1 MQRRWIVPNW
11 TRRAFLTTAAIA
23 GGGVLI
29 GVALR
34 PGNRADELSELVGGE
49 GGTLVSAYVKI
60 DSDNVVTAIVPGAE
74 MGQGV
79 HSALAQILADEL
91 DADWSTLRIEEAP
104 ALGEYAYYSFGRNY
118 LFKDMDFPD
127 AVVPS
132 VDGFMMKVSDSLNL
146 QVTGGSLSVR
156 VNGMLGMRLAGAS
169 TREMLVQ
176 AAADAW
182 QVPVADIVTKD
193 SYLSHPASG
202 RTEPYSAFVAAV
214 AGMTPSSTPTMKTP
228 EEYKLIGQHV
238 DRKDIPSKVDGTA
251 MFGLDVRRPG
261 MVYATVVRSP
271 VFGGSI
277 AKVDDSAARAIDGV
291 MDVIEIPRM
300 ATEQMIGSFAA
311 GESVAVV
318 ADSYWSAERG
328 VKALNVDWN
337 VTEYDDV
344 SSEDIFAQFDRD
356 ISAGIERQSD
366 LVQGDTASLFANA
379 AQVIQA
385 DYHVPFLAHT
395 CMEPLNATA
404 EFNDGKCEIWIG
416 CQNPLGFRRAVAEA
430 LNMDEDN
437 VTLHNHFM
445 GGGFGRKSRAD
456 WAIQVAHLAKAVGK
470 PVQLIWS
477 REEDVRQ
484 DFYRP
489 AIQSCF
495 RAALDNDGQL
505 LGWENTYV
513 NKQEPIEAPL
523 IPYAVAAQDI
533 GHVSSPTHVPFGAW
547 RSVDHS
553 QHGFFTE
560 SFIDEAAIAAGKDPF
575 EFRAALLKD
584 QPRHLAVLKRA
595 AQEADWHKPLPEGR
609 GRGISLQAS
618 FGSIVAEVVE
628 VTVVDGKVA
637 VDRIVAVIDAGTAI
651 SPDGIAAQLESGI
664 VYGLTAALYGEI
676 TIEKGAVAQSNFHDY
691 EALRMAQAPKIETHI
706 INSGSEIGGAG
717 EPGTPGVA
725 PALANAV
732 FDATGT
738 RVRRLPLNRF
748 DLNYQVK
755 ETNAVG

>member
-34 PGNRADELSELVGGE
+34 PGNRAGELSELVGSE

-60 DSDNVVTAIVPGAE
+60 DSDNIVTAIVPGAE

-104 ALGEYAYYSFGRNY
+104 AVGEYAYYSFGRNY

-169 TREMLVQ
+169 TREMLVL

-214 AGMTPSSTPTMKTP
+214 SGMTPSSTPTMKTP
-228 EEYKLIGQHV
+228 EEYQLIGQHV

-291 MDVIEIPRM
+291 IDVIEIPRM
-300 ATEQMIGSFAA
+300 AAEQMIGSFSA

-328 VKALNVDWN
+328 LKALKVDWN
-337 VTEYDDV
+337 VTEYDEV

-366 LVQGDTASLFANA
+366 LVQGDTAALFANA

-430 LNMDEDN
+430 LNMDADN

-456 WAIQVAHLAKAVGK
+456 WAIQVAQLAKAVGK

-489 AIQSCF
+489 AIQSRF

-628 VTVVDGKVA
+628 VTVVDGKVS

-651 SPDGIAAQLESGI
+651 SPDGMAAQLESGI

-676 TIEKGAVAQSNFHDY
+676 TIEKGAVAQ
-691 EALRMAQAPKIETHI
+691 
-706 INSGSEIGGAG
+706 
-717 EPGTPGVA
+717 
-725 PALANAV
+725 
-732 FDATGT
+732 
-738 RVRRLPLNRF
+738 
-748 DLNYQVK
+748 
-755 ETNAVG
+755 